1 MAFTFVS
8 KSGITFLISKIKT
21 ALRGKVDKVTGKGLS
36 TNDLT
41 DSLKTAYDGGLAD
54 IANLKKVGAQANVIE
69 GITLNGTKIVP
80 DSSKNVSLS
89 TPTTESIK
97 TQIESYGYQTAA
109 DVDSIVS
116 GKGYQTSSQVS
127 AAIASAVGEITQLST
142 EVVTSLPTTGV
153 AGTIYFVAH
162 SHSDSGDAYDEYIWI
177 TSTKTFEKIGH
188 TDVNLSGYAKLADF
202 SEVGTAELDALWNA

>member
-8 KSGITFLISKIKT
+8 KSDITFLISKIKT
-21 ALRGKVDKVTGKGLS
+21 ALGGKVDKVAGKGLS

-41 DSLKTAYDGGLAD
+41 DSLKTAYDGGLTD

-69 GITLNGTKIVP
+69 GITLNGTKIAP

-89 TPTTESIK
+89 TPTTASIK
-97 TQIESYGYQTAA
+97 TQIENYGYQTAT
-109 DVDSIVS
+109 DVDSIIS
-116 GKGYQTSSQVS
+116 RKGYQTSSQVS
-127 AAIASAVGEITQLST
+127 AAIASAVGKITQLST

-162 SHSDSGDAYDEYIWI
+162 SHSDSGDVYDEYIWI

-188 TDVNLSGYAKLADF
+188 TDVDLSGYAKSADF
-202 SEVGTAELDALWNA
+202 SEVGTTELDTLWNA

>member
-8 KSGITFLISKIKT
+8 KSDITFLISKIKT
-21 ALRGKVDKVTGKGLS
+21 ALGGKVDKVTGKGLS

-41 DSLKTAYDGGLAD
+41 DSLKTSYDGGLTD

-69 GITLNGTKIVP
+69 GITLNGTKITP

-97 TQIESYGYQTAA
+97 TQIESYGYQTAS

-116 GKGYQTSSQVS
+116 AKGYQTASQVNS
-127 AAIASAVGEITQLST
+127 AISSAVGKITGLST
-142 EVVTSLPTTGV
+142 EVVTSLPTTGK

-162 SHSDSGDAYDEYIWI
+162 NHSDSGDSYDEYIWI
-177 TSTKTFEKIGH
+177 TSSKAYEKIGH
-188 TDVNLSGYAKLADF
+188 TDVDLSGYAKISDF
-202 SEVGTAELDALWNA
+202 SEIGTTELDTLWKA